1 MNLLAELTLLA
12 VDVFLDGGAV
22 TESLPD
28 VRTGDLLSSL
38 AEKQKRI
45 FTLIRLIPYTTCLNI
60 NRSIVHQ
67 NEIYL
72 LFVCVF
78 LLTRKFRKSIEAA
91 VFVIDPNK
99 H

>member
-38 AEKQKRI
+38 AVKQKRI
-45 FTLIRLIPYTTCLNI
+45 FNLISFIPYI
-60 NRSIVHQ
+60 ISSYQ
-67 NEIYL
+67 
-72 LFVCVF
+72 
-78 LLTRKFRKSIEAA
+78 
-91 VFVIDPNK
+91 
-99 H
+99 

>member
-45 FTLIRLIPYTTCLNI
+45 FNLIRKIPYY
-60 NRSIVHQ
+60 Q
-67 NEIYL
+67 
-72 LFVCVF
+72 
-78 LLTRKFRKSIEAA
+78 
-91 VFVIDPNK
+91 
-99 H
+99 

>member
-1 MNLLAELTLLA
+1 MLAELTLLA

-38 AEKQKRI
+38 AEKQTEEDIYFDQFHSIHRI
-45 FTLIRLIPYTTCLNI
+45 NK
-60 NRSIVHQ
+60 NIVHQ
-67 NEIYL
+67 NHIYL

-78 LLTRKFRKSIEAA
+78 PLTRKFRKSIEARE
-91 VFVIDPNK
+91 FVIDPNK

>member
-38 AEKQKRI
+38 AVKQKKI
-45 FTLIRLIPYTTCLNI
+45 FTLISFNPYI
-60 NRSIVHQ
+60 I
-67 NEIYL
+67 I
-72 LFVCVF
+72 
-78 LLTRKFRKSIEAA
+78 SIEILYIEIISTSYSY
-91 VFVIDPNK
+91 VSSS
-99 H
+99 

>member
-38 AEKQKRI
+38 AEKQKKM
-45 FTLIRLIPYTTCLNI
+45 LILIGSIYHMLQICLI
-60 NRSIVHQ
+60 LSM
-67 NEIYL
+67 EILYIKMI
-72 LFVCVF
+72 
-78 LLTRKFRKSIEAA
+78 LTSYSY
-91 VFVIDPNK
+91 VSSP
-99 H
+99 